1 MVFPSCHTQSTS
13 RARARPKSHPWTGP
27 SLLMPHPFQ
36 EESKL
41 GILESD
47 IATRLASAPEGA
59 TAAEIDT
66 ECTFLTGME
75 KRLISTQAEVAGG
88 PDRQKTPGLQ
98 AGWSLKS

>member
-47 IATRLASAPEGA
+47 IATRLAWALSKSN
-59 TAAEIDT
+59 I
-66 ECTFLTGME
+66 L
-75 KRLISTQAEVAGG
+75 AGV
-88 PDRQKTPGLQ
+88 R
-98 AGWSLKS
+98 